1 MENSYFERQDA
12 FVTEMIAAYDQGQM
26 PAIVKPYM
34 DWREARV
41 MISRLAEVDSRNSSL
56 KICLYNTRY
65 TAAFRPY
72 SNKSLK

>member
-41 MISRLAEVDSRNSSL
+41 MISRLAEMRMLYWMPSRQLIIHRS
-56 KICLYNTRY
+56 T
-65 TAAFRPY
+65 
-72 SNKSLK
+72 